1 MAASGPKNFLKS
13 ISRHLFG
20 SSVQRC
26 GWTGPSVC
34 RGPPVAGM
42 GFQRKSHFSWG
53 VPAVGTDPKKKSG
66 SKLLLN
72 RTNGIQYFYW
82 CFNFL
87 MNLIASLSWVFKFV
101 FKSGGDNLS
110 STGLV
115 KTAEASSW

>member
-26 GWTGPSVC
+26 GWMVQAFVWVFLLQEWGSKEKVT
-34 RGPPVAGM
+34 
-42 GFQRKSHFSWG
+42 FSWG
-53 VPAVGTDPKKKSG
+53 GSAVGTDPKKKSG

-82 CFNFL
+82 C
-87 MNLIASLSWVFKFV
+87 LIS
-101 FKSGGDNLS
+101 
-110 STGLV
+110 
-115 KTAEASSW
+115 

>member
-1 MAASGPKNFLKS
+1 LVQASKDAVGRVQAFVGVFL
-13 ISRHLFG
+13 LQEWG
-20 SSVQRC
+20 SKEKV
-26 GWTGPSVC
+26 T
-34 RGPPVAGM
+34 
-42 GFQRKSHFSWG
+42 FSWG
-53 VPAVGTDPKKKSG
+53 VSAVGTDPKKKSG